1 MKKALFLFLIF
12 FSTSLIYSQNTD
24 GKKPKMDFYIN
35 PSLNFG
41 YNLKNSSK
49 DDQNK
54 DSPYYQHYVAPY
66 LPNKIT
72 YGMTVVGGYNFL
84 PNFAIGTGLKY
95 SFIDRNFHL
104 LYWVIQPKFIF
115 GPGDEPFFIDVNY
128 AKQINHS
135 VVSNAEMWGVK
146 LGKQISYSKRLS
158 QEGGIVLENHKFDKS
173 SALFIGL
180 SYGITIF
187 SNKNYTGYGED

>member
-12 FSTSLIYSQNTD
+12 FSISLIYSQNTD

-41 YNLKNSSK
+41 YNLKNSNK

-54 DSPYYQHYVAPY
+54 DSPYYQQYVAPY

-84 PNFAIGTGLKY
+84 PNFALGTGLKY
-95 SFIDRNFHL
+95 SFIDSNFHL

-135 VVSNAEMWGVK
+135 VVSNAEMWGIK
-146 LGKQISYSKRLS
+146 LGKQVSYSKRLS